1 MTKLETSITQNGDK
15 IALKVDEQKFNA
27 SRKTLSQVISEISAT
42 TKGINLSYDEN
53 GHIQSYTMD
62 RNGIQL
68 RGDKVDI
75 TVNKDF
81 NVVANRV
88 NDKVG
93 KDEIINR
100 LNLSPEGLD
109 INVNNIGI
117 RGGDSKTYLKL
128 SQDTMELAG
137 TFNRTWRGDIQKDN
151 VYMRAQGGLLR
162 FRNNT
167 RDRSLYYSDFGIS
180 TYVDGNNEEASGSLQ
195 FLITLIHPLVV

>member
-1 MTKLETSITQNGDK
+1 
-15 IALKVDEQKFNA
+15 
-27 SRKTLSQVISEISAT
+27 
-42 TKGINLSYDEN
+42 
-53 GHIQSYTMD
+53 MD

-128 SQDTMELAG
+128 SQDTIELAG
-137 TFNRTWRGDIQKDN
+137 TFVRTWRGDTQKDN
-151 VYMRAQGGLLR
+151 VLCVHKVV
-162 FRNNT
+162 
-167 RDRSLYYSDFGIS
+167 YY
-180 TYVDGNNEEASGSLQ
+180 VLE
-195 FLITLIHPLVV
+195 ITLEIDHFIIQILVFPLMLMVIMKKHQAHYNF